1 MKNWRNPSDFF
12 ILSTYCHNSD
22 FKCTL
27 FSIGVSNICP
37 SKPKRTKGLIFFF
50 IGAEANLIYHTDMVE
65 YNSYILTNLTYLKC
79 TLFFPLGW
87 KFCVSNVLWN
97 WSLRLETR
105 PELQFKRSKITPRK
119 RHLFVPRS
127 GSLQFF
133 PFIFTSVTN
142 SLSQTNLLVSW
153 NQYLYEV
160 CTYYLLI
167 FLA

>member
-1 MKNWRNPSDFF
+1 MKNRRNPSDFF

-22 FKCTL
+22 FKCRYFIFYRCVQFLSFKTKKNQRP
-27 FSIGVSNICP
+27 NI
-37 SKPKRTKGLIFFF
+37 FF
-50 IGAEANLIYHTDMVE
+50 IGAEAKLIYYTDMVE
-65 YNSYILTNLTYLKC
+65 YNSYILMNLMYLKC

-153 NQYLYEV
+153 NQY
-160 CTYYLLI
+160 
-167 FLA
+167 